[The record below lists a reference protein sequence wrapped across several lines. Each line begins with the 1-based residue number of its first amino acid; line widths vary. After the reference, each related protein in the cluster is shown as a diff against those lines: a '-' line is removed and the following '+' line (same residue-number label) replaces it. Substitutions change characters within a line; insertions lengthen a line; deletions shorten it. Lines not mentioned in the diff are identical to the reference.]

1 MCWRSWTSRGAR
13 CWLGEFDVET
23 LWSLATRRVRY
34 VPLPKYPAVLRDLA
48 VVAAE
53 EIAYQTVEQ
62 TVKRAGG
69 VLLESVKLFDV
80 YRGERIPEGTR
91 SLALSLTFRSPE
103 RTLTDEEVDEV
114 MAQIVR
120 ALEEIGARLRT

>member
-1 MCWRSWTSRGAR
+1 
-13 CWLGEFDVET
+13 
-23 LWSLATRRVRY
+23 
-34 VPLPKYPAVLRDLA
+34 VLRDLA

-53 EIAYQTVEQ
+53 DVPYQTVER
-62 TVKRAGG
+62 TVKQAGG
-69 VLLESVKLFDV
+69 ALLENVRLFDV

-103 RTLTDEEVDEV
+103 RTLTDEEVDEIV
-114 MAQIVR
+114 ARIVR